1 MQRSGVVT
9 VCVPRS
15 KPKSNKSNKS
25 IKVDKSTGVDGGEF
39 FDSTI

>member
-15 KPKSNKSNKS
+15 KPKSNESDKSNKS
-25 IKVDKSTGVDGGEF
+25 IKVDKEHRRRRR
-39 FDSTI
+39 